1 MCVKCVDISRGE
13 VCDVNIDCCPDPCHP
28 MFEVCEVLEMFEVC
42 EVFYNCVRCVQVHR
56 ARCVRSTST
65 TAVPTRAGAAR
76 AAWTGLMTSTACA
89 PTGRPAKPVVSTGA
103 CGECE
108 ACGEY

>member
-1 MCVKCVDISRGE
+1 
-13 VCDVNIDCCPDPCHP
+13 
-28 MFEVCEVLEMFEVC
+28 MFEVCEV
-42 EVFYNCVRCVQVHR
+42 CVQAHR

-65 TAVPTRAGAAR
+65 TAVPTPAGAAR